1 MRKTAGILAAVAIAA
16 SAFVAAPASA
26 APVTI
31 TAGGSSFSAGI
42 FTTCAAN
49 YTNANVT
56 YTASSSGTGRTNF
69 TNGSF
74 DFAGSDSAY
83 GNSDAKPSSDYRY
96 IPVVGGPIAIV
107 YNLSSVPNLR
117 LDAATVGKIFMGTV
131 TTWNDPA
138 IAALNKGVKLPA
150 TAITPMYR
158 STKSGTNG
166 NFSGYLKAN
175 GAAGWAADQTWTNAT
190 GAATP
195 AGTGAADSA
204 GVISNV
210 QGTSGAVGYVDLKD
224 ATTSHLKV
232 AALKNAKGQFLK
244 PTAAAAAKF
253 LGNQPVAANG
263 LVTIDWA
270 KKVAGGYNASLVTYA
285 IVNTGSATS
294 NGAAVKGFIQYV
306 LNTCV
311 PANAARL
318 GYVALKGGQA
328 TKAKALALLIK

>member
-16 SAFVAAPASA
+16 SAFVAAPAQA
-26 APVTI
+26 TPVTI
-31 TAGGSSFSAGI
+31 TAGGSSFSAGM

-49 YTNANVT
+49 YTDANVT
-56 YTASSSGTGRTNF
+56 YTSSSSGTGRTNF
-69 TNGSF
+69 ANGSF

-83 GNSDAKPSSDYRY
+83 GNSDTKPSSDYRY

-107 YNLSSVPNLR
+107 YNLASVPNLR
-117 LDAATVGKIFMGTV
+117 LDAVTVGKIFKGTV

-138 IAALNKGVKLPA
+138 IAALNKGVKLPS

-175 GAAGWAADQTWTNAT
+175 GAAGWTQDQTWTNAT
-190 GAATP
+190 GQGTP
-195 AGTGAADSA
+195 AGTGGADSTA
-204 GVISNV
+204 VVSNV
-210 QGTSGAVGYVDLKD
+210 QGTAGAVGYVDLKD

-232 AALKNAKGQFLK
+232 AALMNAKGQFLK
-244 PTAAAAAKF
+244 PTSAAAAKF
-253 LGNQPVAANG
+253 LSNQPVGANG
-263 LVTIDWA
+263 IVSIDWA
-270 KKVAGGYNASLVTYA
+270 KPVPGGYNASLVTYA
-285 IVNTGSATS
+285 IVNTGTATGK
-294 NGAAVKGFIQYV
+294 GAAVRAFINYV

-318 GYVALKGGQA
+318 GYVALSGGQA
-328 TKAKALALLIK
+328 TKAKALAKLIK